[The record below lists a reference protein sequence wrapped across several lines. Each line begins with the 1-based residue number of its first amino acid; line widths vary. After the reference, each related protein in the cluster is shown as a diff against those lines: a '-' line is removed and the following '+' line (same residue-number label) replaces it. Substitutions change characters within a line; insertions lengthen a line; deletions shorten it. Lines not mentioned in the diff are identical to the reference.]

1 MTERDPVAEIV
12 ADLREDGVHIGPG
25 MARHVDAAEEAAL
38 EAAVARIDV
47 PVHVVV
53 RGLEEDDMFSGSAG
67 DMLTRAKAELGTDG
81 WFVAPGYI
89 FSTGDYSLE
98 IKEWTGDAGR
108 LDLPYDANGI
118 AEWLHP
124 EDLGAGLVALTTAI
138 ADGTVTAKAAEAR
151 EALDARPDATTTT
164 TGTDSDPDSGW
175 DGAAGPVVAG
185 IAVTALAVT
194 AVVLT
199 RLLRRRGTG
208 AALGLGSG
216 RAAQRFTLPPSVL
229 ERVRTADD
237 ARLRTRAEQEVLA
250 LGERIDSTQ
259 MTRSANADAWQ
270 AALDHYDGARRV
282 LGRDPAAS
290 TDLLDVIGSIVL
302 AGRGEAALD
311 AAERG
316 KAFVAQAPCFLN
328 PLHGRAGARRKLDD
342 AGRALDVPVC
352 AQCGKDLAAG
362 RRPDIL
368 DVVRHGE
375 PVHYFATDAE
385 PWASTG
391 YGALKSDLLTTL
403 HARRPGGTR

>member
-25 MARHVDAAEEAAL
+25 MARHVDAAEEAAI
-38 EAAVARIDV
+38 EAAVARTDI

-53 RGLEEDDMFSGSAG
+53 RALEDDDMFAGSAG
-67 DMLTRAKAELGTDG
+67 DMLVRARSELGTDG
-81 WFVAPGYI
+81 WFVAPDYI

-108 LDLPYDANGI
+108 LDLPYDATGI

-124 EDLGAGLVALTTAI
+124 DDLGAGLVELTTAI
-138 ADGTVTAKAAEAR
+138 ADGTVPAKAAEAR
-151 EALDARPDATTTT
+151 AAFDARPDATTTT
-164 TGTDSDPDSGW
+164 DTASDPDSGW

-185 IAVTALAVT
+185 FAVTALAVT
-194 AVVLT
+194 AVLLT
-199 RLLRRRGTG
+199 RLFRRRAGG
-208 AALGLGSG
+208 GGG

-229 ERVRTADD
+229 ERVRSADD
-237 ARLRTRAEQEVLA
+237 ARLRSRAEQDVLA
-250 LGERIDSTQ
+250 LGERIDGTQ
-259 MTRSANADAWQ
+259 LTRTANADAWQ
-270 AALDHYDGARRV
+270 AALDHYDAARRV

-290 TDLLDVIGSIVL
+290 PDLLDVIGAIVL
-302 AGRGEAALD
+302 AGRGGAALD
-311 AAERG
+311 AADRG
-316 KAFVAQAPCFLN
+316 RAFSPDAPCFLN
-328 PLHGRAGARRKLDD
+328 PLHGKAGARRKLDD

-368 DVVRHGE
+368 DVVRDDV

-391 YGALKSDLLTTL
+391 YGALEPDLLGRL
-403 HARRPGGTR
+403 RARS